1 MYFCRIKQGRFTRED
16 GEELVHCLLGL
27 ACAMHS
33 VSFC

>member
-16 GEELVHCLLGL
+16 GTLVNCLLGL